1 MSESFAE
8 LFEQSQAFAKLK
20 PGAIVTGVIVDI
32 KSDVVIVNAGLKSE
46 GVIPI
51 DQFRNDDGELDVNI
65 GDEVQVALEFIE
77 NGFGETM
84 LSREKA
90 KRAMVWDELEHAMTD
105 NATVTGRISGKVK
118 GGFTVDIKDVRAFL
132 PGSLVDIRPV
142 REPTYLEGKDLEFKI
157 IKLDRKRNNIVV
169 SRRAVVE
176 SEFSVEREQLMERLV
191 ENAKL
196 KGVVKNL
203 TDYGAFVDLGGI
215 DGLLHITDMA
225 WKRVRHPSEV
235 VEVGQELDVVVL
247 KYDKERNRVSLGLKQ
262 LGDDPWVSIGR
273 RYQSGSRFFG
283 KISNVTDY
291 GCFVE
296 LEPGVEGL
304 VHVSEMDW
312 TNKNVNPAKMV
323 QVGDDVEVMV
333 LDVDEER
340 RRISLGM
347 KQCSANPWETFAAI
361 FKKGDKVSGPVKSIT
376 DFGVFIGLDG
386 GIDGLVHTS
395 DISWQGASEDLVRRF
410 KKGDDIEAVV
420 LAVDPERERIS
431 LGIKQLEQDP
441 FGTYMANNPKGSV
454 LKGTV
459 REVDAKGAL
468 VDLGEGV
475 EGYVRAA
482 DIAKQ
487 RVDDATLHLKVG
499 DEVEA
504 KFIGMDRKGRLLQ
517 LSIKAKDEAEMAE
530 VLEEY
535 QNASAGTTNLGALLK
550 EQMRKGE

>member
-20 PGAIVTGVIVDI
+20 PGAIVSGVVVDI

-51 DQFRNDDGELDVNI
+51 DQFRNDDGDLDVNV

-132 PGSLVDIRPV
+132 PGSLVDVRPV

-176 SEFSVEREQLMERLV
+176 SEFSVEREQLIERLI
-191 ENAKL
+191 EGAKL

-235 VEVGQELDVVVL
+235 VEVGQEMDVIVL

-273 RYQSGSRFFG
+273 RYQANSRFFG
-283 KISNVTDY
+283 KVSNVTDY

-323 QVGDDVEVMV
+323 QVGDEVEVMV

-361 FKKGDKVSGPVKSIT
+361 YKKGDKVSGPVKSIT

-395 DISWQGASEDLVRRF
+395 DISWQGATEDLVRRF

-441 FGTYMANNPKGSV
+441 FGSYMVSHPKGSV
-454 LKGTV
+454 ITGTV
-459 REVDAKGAL
+459 KEVDAKGAL
-468 VDLGEGV
+468 IDLGEGI

-487 RVDDATLHLKVG
+487 RVDDATQHLKVG
-499 DEVEA
+499 DSVEA

-517 LSIKAKDEAEMAE
+517 LSIKAKDEAELAE

-550 EQMRKGE
+550 EQMRKGD